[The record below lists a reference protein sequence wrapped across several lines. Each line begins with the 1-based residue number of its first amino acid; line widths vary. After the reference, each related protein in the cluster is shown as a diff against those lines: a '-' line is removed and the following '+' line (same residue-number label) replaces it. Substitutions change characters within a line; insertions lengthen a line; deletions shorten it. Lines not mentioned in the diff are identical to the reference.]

1 MKSSRLILVAA
12 LFLAP
17 LVARAQSNPNTPA
30 PDSGVAPPE
39 PVIAQQT
46 PSAARPAPRKPMTNV
61 EVQVV
66 GGPEGEDPVIAQ
78 QSQSE
83 ATPPPGKT
91 TVNTEVRVIREPRTP
106 GAIEGYEPRWEPE
119 FGPGLGAW
127 WKNSEVV
134 SKLQLSDEQVK
145 KISKTFLDHKL
156 QLIDLQ
162 ADLDKQELRLQPLLD
177 DDQPDES
184 KVGAQIDLI
193 TAAHGK
199 LEKENAMMMLDIR
212 RRLSVDQWKKLKAL
226 KAAEERDRNVFY
238 YRSGPGGNMEGPPAR
253 PLPGDMPV
261 IVRH

>member
-1 MKSSRLILVAA
+1 MRSSRLILVAA

-17 LVARAQSNPNTPA
+17 FVARAQSNRNTPA
-30 PDSGVAPPE
+30 PDPGVAPPE

-46 PSAARPAPRKPMTNV
+46 
-61 EVQVV
+61 
-66 GGPEGEDPVIAQ
+66 
-78 QSQSE
+78 QSE
-83 ATPPPGKT
+83 VTPPPGKT

-106 GAIEGYEPRWEPE
+106 GAIVGFEPKWESE
-119 FGPGLGAW
+119 IGPGLGAW
-127 WKNSEVV
+127 WKNSDIV

-193 TAAHGK
+193 TAARGR

-212 RRLSVDQWKKLKAL
+212 RLLSVDQWKKLKSIQAT
-226 KAAEERDRNVFY
+226 ERENRKFLY
-238 YRSGPGGNMEGPPAR
+238 FRSGPGGNIEGPPAA
-253 PLPGDMPV
+253 PLPGDQPV
-261 IVRH
+261 RPLQHPQ